1 MPLSVRG
8 RILPMCSNSPL
19 RRIFAKLTLS
29 TVGHLSCG
37 PGSGVLAHSPGRL
50 HRPFIISC
58 MFTYVNKI
66 VRLFTRYRCIRKVY
80 IVPSLRELE
89 TWMGTGQVAN
99 RLGYS

>member
-8 RILPMCSNSPL
+8 RILPMCSSSPL

-50 HRPFIISC
+50 HRPFIISY
-58 MFTYVNKI
+58 MFTYVNKT
-66 VRLFTRYRCIRKVY
+66 VRLFTRGNCRRKGLQSAEFEG
-80 IVPSLRELE
+80 I
-89 TWMGTGQVAN
+89 GTMDGD
-99 RLGYS
+99 RTSR